1 MFVLMAVAAAAGTIA
16 FTVAPLYRLQTV
28 GLDPFQLVVVG
39 SAMEATVFLAEIPTG
54 IVADAVSRRLSI
66 IIGHAG
72 MGLGFLLE
80 AGWPTFAG
88 VVAGQVL
95 WGLAYTFTSGATTA
109 WLTGELG
116 DPDRAELSSLFLRLS
131 RTGSIAA
138 LIALPVAWLLAGG
151 SLRAPLV
158 AGGVLELGLAAWL
171 VLVMPEE
178 RFTPTPRQDRSTV
191 RHLSTIG
198 RAALRSV
205 RTSRVLAWFALFAVV
220 VGGASEAYDRLEEA
234 QLLGP
239 VGMPGWFG
247 WSPLVWF
254 ALLSVAS
261 AVLGIV
267 VPPLV
272 ERTRPAASLQ
282 RHTRWLLALT
292 GLQIAGLAVFGLT
305 GLFVVAAVAVLVI
318 ERSRS
323 VRDTLLSSYLVPLTP
338 PAERA
343 TVLSAFGQAD
353 AIGQVVIGPAFGVIG
368 RLVSIPAAL
377 VASAVVTTPG
387 LALIAS
393 AGRARA
399 AAGDRDDEQVAP
411 ARA

>member
-1 MFVLMAVAAAAGTIA
+1 
-16 FTVAPLYRLQTV
+16 
-28 GLDPFQLVVVG
+28 
-39 SAMEATVFLAEIPTG
+39 
-54 IVADAVSRRLSI
+54 
-66 IIGHAG
+66 
-72 MGLGFLLE
+72 MG
-80 AGWPTFAG
+80 
-88 VVAGQVL
+88 
-95 WGLAYTFTSGATTA
+95 
-109 WLTGELG
+109 
-116 DPDRAELSSLFLRLS
+116 
-131 RTGSIAA
+131 
-138 LIALPVAWLLAGG
+138 
-151 SLRAPLV
+151 
-158 AGGVLELGLAAWL
+158 
-171 VLVMPEE
+171 EE

-191 RHLSTIG
+191 RHLAGIG
-198 RAALRSV
+198 RAGLRAM
-205 RTSRVLAWFALFAVV
+205 RRSRVLAWFALFALV
-220 VGGASEAYDRLEEA
+220 VGGASEAYDRLYQA

-239 VGMPGWFG
+239 VGMPDWFG

-272 ERTRPAASLQ
+272 ERARPSASLQ

-292 GLQIAGLAVFGLT
+292 ALQIVGLLVFGLT
-305 GLFVVAAVAVLVI
+305 GLFVVAAVASLVI
-318 ERSRS
+318 ARCRS
-323 VRDTLLSSYLVPLTP
+323 VRDTLLSAYLVPLTP

-387 LALIAS
+387 LAVIAS

-399 AAGDRDDEQVAP
+399 RSGDVQGDEQVAP